1 MLHSILNN
9 QALVSSNVV
18 NDQALVNALQNVIN
32 REHDEYQQDELIRAG
47 KLPKRSYTVWNIS
60 DRD

>member
-32 REHDEYQQDELIRAG
+32 REHADYQRAELIRAG
-47 KLPKRSYTVWNIS
+47 KLPKETYTVWNIS